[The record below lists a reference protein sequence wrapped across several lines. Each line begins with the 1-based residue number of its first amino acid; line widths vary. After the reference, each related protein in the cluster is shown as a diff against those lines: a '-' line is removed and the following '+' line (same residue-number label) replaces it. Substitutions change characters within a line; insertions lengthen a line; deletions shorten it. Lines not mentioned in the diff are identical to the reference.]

1 MFSVEGPDLNVSRPP
16 LDKKLYRQI
25 LLPNG
30 LRAVLVSDTLAMQQ
44 DLYCNDDDSD
54 EDEELDAEK
63 SNTKLMNESKNKDA
77 THDDD
82 DDDEGDESSDN
93 ESENENSAKDVDDDG
108 LRDAAAAMV
117 VGVGSMY
124 DPPEAQGLAHFLEHM
139 LFMGTEKYPQENAYD
154 SFLSK
159 HGGSDN
165 AYTECEYT
173 VYHLEVP
180 QEKLFPALDMFA
192 QFFIHPLM
200 KEDAVEREL
209 NSIESEF
216 QLSKNNDQCRLQQLQ
231 CHTAGTQPFCKF
243 SWGNLKSLKEVPEN
257 NDVNVMELLRNFY
270 NQYYFAANMRLVI
283 IGAYTLDELQRQV
296 EEKFKAIPSSP
307 RQPPAFP
314 IHYQNTH
321 TWDATFQSVM
331 TKQNLPM
338 PESSLKK
345 IYRLVP
351 VQDRHT
357 LAITWQVP
365 SQIPHWKAKPCDF
378 LAHLLGHEA
387 KGSLLAYLKKKS
399 WVTSCY
405 AGVGSEGLEF
415 ASSHALFVMS
425 FSLSE
430 DGVAHWKQI
439 CLEVFTYIGM
449 LRYLL
454 SHHEMPAWIYE
465 ELKVTHEVS
474 YRFSSEESP
483 SDFVERVAD
492 RLAPHFNTPPER
504 LLDCRDLIFE
514 YNEVAIQDLLD
525 NYLTPSNTRV
535 DLMSSH
541 FGRQSDFGGHEEIG
555 QENNLT
561 CHDPKISG
569 RPAMEPMFETYF
581 WVEDIPEDTI
591 AEWSK
596 VAEPRMPHLDS
607 MLSLPPINPF
617 VPQNLELKKLPDH
630 DSDHPLLNA
639 SLKLCIGVGKQ
650 KVSLS
655 HKVL

>member
-1 MFSVEGPDLNVSRPP
+1 MFSIEGPDLNVSRSP
-16 LDKKLYRQI
+16 LDKKIYRQI

-44 DLYCNDDDSD
+44 DVYCEDDDESD
-54 EDEELDAEK
+54 ENDECDVEKKFNSTLEVKESEDMDGNEEDEE
-63 SNTKLMNESKNKDA
+63 
-77 THDDD
+77 DDS
-82 DDDEGDESSDN
+82 SSDN
-93 ESENENSAKDVDDDG
+93 QSENEHSRKDMKDDG

-139 LFMGTEKYPQENAYD
+139 LFMGTQKYPQENAYD
-154 SFLSK
+154 AFLSK

-165 AYTECEYT
+165 AYTESEYT

-180 QEKLFPALDMFA
+180 QEKLFMALDMFA

-216 QLSKNNDQCRLQQLQ
+216 QLSKNNDHCRLQQLQ

-243 SWGNLKSLKEVPEN
+243 SWGNLQSLKEIPAKHG
-257 NDVNVMELLRNFY
+257 VNVMELLRNFY

-296 EEKFKAIPSSP
+296 EDKFKGIPSSP
-307 RQPPAFP
+307 RQAPAFP
-314 IHYQNTH
+314 IQYQNIH
-321 TWDATFQSVM
+321 TWDAKFQSVM
-331 TKQNLPM
+331 TEQSLPM
-338 PESSLKK
+338 PQSSLQK

-357 LAITWQVP
+357 LSITWQVP
-365 SQIPHWKAKPCDF
+365 SQITHWKAKPCDY

-387 KGSLLAYLKKKS
+387 QGSILAYLKKKS

-415 ASSHALFVMS
+415 ASTHALFVMS

-454 SHHEMPAWIYE
+454 YHQELPLWIYE

-474 YRFSSEESP
+474 YQFSNEESP
-483 SDFVERVAD
+483 SDFVERLAD

-504 LLDCRDLIFE
+504 LLDSRDLIFE
-514 YNEVAIQDLLD
+514 YDEVAIQDLLD
-525 NYLTPSNTRV
+525 NYLTPPNTRV

-541 FGRQSDFGGHEEIG
+541 FGRQRDFGNQEESELQKGNEIK
-555 QENNLT
+555 
-561 CHDPKISG
+561 DKPS
-569 RPAMEPMFETYF
+569 MEPMFETYY
-581 WVEDIPEDTI
+581 WVEDIAEDIITQ
-591 AEWSK
+591 WSK
-596 VAEPRMPHLDS
+596 AAEPRMPPQDS

-617 VPQNLELKKLPDH
+617 VPKNLELKTLPD
-630 DSDHPLLNA
+630 DDTDHPLLNA
-639 SLKLCIGVGKQ
+639 SLKLCIGIGKQ
-650 KVSLS
+650 KVS
-655 HKVL
+655 